1 MIGTH
6 LIQPPGNFA
15 ESAESRVANL
25 MDVLSTVLNT
35 VKLEGTMFYNAEFS
49 APWSLRSPASCLLAQ
64 YLSPEPRHVI
74 LYHLL
79 TQGQACVVVEDGER
93 VLLSAGDIVVFPHGD
108 AHTMGNGRA
117 VASRDYE
124 GMLQDVLS
132 QGLKPASMGG
142 GGELTKF
149 VCGYLT
155 CDPHLSKAFLGGLPP
170 VFKVKHWQR
179 QLRPMAEELDPL
191 LCRASRWLAGR
202 KRDRRCKV
210 VRSIIRGDAAA
221 LCGFFATW
229 PHRMAGRSARS

>member
-1 MIGTH
+1 
-6 LIQPPGNFA
+6 
-15 ESAESRVANL
+15 

-64 YLSPEPRHVI
+64 YVSPEPRHVI

-79 TQGQACVVVEDGER
+79 TQGQAYVAVEDGER

-108 AHTMGNGRA
+108 AHIMGNGRD

-124 GMLQDVLS
+124 KMLQDVLS

-149 VCGYLT
+149 VCGYLA
-155 CDPHLSKAFLGGLPP
+155 CDLHLSKAFLGGLPP
-170 VFKVKHWQR
+170 VFKVNIGNDSSGQWLKNSI
-179 QLRPMAEELDPL
+179 LYSG
-191 LCRASRWLAGR
+191 ASRCLAGR
-202 KRDRRCKV
+202 KRDRSCKV

-221 LCGFFATW
+221 LCGLFATW